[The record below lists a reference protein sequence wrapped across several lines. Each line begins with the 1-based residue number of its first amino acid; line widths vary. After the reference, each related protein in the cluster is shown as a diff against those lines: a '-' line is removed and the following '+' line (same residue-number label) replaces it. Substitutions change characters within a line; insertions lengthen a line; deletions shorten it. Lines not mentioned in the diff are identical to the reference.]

1 MELLMNKETRK
12 RKMKRLI
19 KIIVAVTL
27 LICMAG
33 CGTKYECSRCDAST
47 REAYYDMSGN
57 YICTDCAREYWVPL
71 SYKNYKVE

>member
-1 MELLMNKETRK
+1 
-12 RKMKRLI
+12 MKRLI

-33 CGTKYECSRCDAST
+33 CGTKYECSRCDTST

-57 YICTDCAREYWVPL
+57 YMCADCAREYWVPL